1 MRERSED
8 DAYTRLKRVIVRAR
22 RTGDLDA
29 EAEARKIAGGRAFA
43 RSEFRSARD
52 HYRVCAERYEEI
64 GDFANAAEALVSQ
77 AKALRAI
84 GDYDRALG
92 SLVHAVTCF
101 QKAGDVV
108 GEAQSLV
115 EGEVIRRM
123 QSGKALSTAELGE
136 LTLGRARQS
145 RNRRAETRALL
156 SLATSARGAGRAA
169 DARRHANLAL
179 ELSVRFQHVRTL
191 SAVARL
197 LAEMD
202 IDESDLDAAEV
213 HAAQAVAA
221 GRTGRR
227 KSPLV
232 FALYVQ
238 GLVAEKRGQLGRGR
252 RLYAEAQ
259 KHAATGEALIAAR
272 CHLALGRIAVRLRD
286 PATASIHFNSAMEV
300 FQRMRD
306 ERGQIGVIL
315 GLAGL
320 DADRGDPAS
329 AVRRSEDAL
338 EIAARLGDRL
348 AEAAAYQYLGW
359 LAHCRGDRHECDR
372 FHRLSLDRCQAL
384 GHYAGVS
391 RCLTYIADNA
401 FLAGKFEEA
410 RELFRESL
418 AARQR
423 AATEMSGLGYTLKG
437 LGDTLLA
444 LGELVEAKERLTEA
458 LNLFDAS
465 GDFTS
470 AGLCLLQLCDID
482 KREGA
487 DNPARD
493 KLSQALRFF
502 VRIPDDY
509 WIGFAHLRLAR
520 ISTGSEVR
528 RHVQRARSAW
538 ERAKRPDLIHN
549 LNIEFPPT

>member
-1 MRERSED
+1 MDSPPCRALAPRHDASLAVRQYCRWCRCEKSAGRPAAPQCLLIDRISVLSRVERGVSRHQPHWSSQLRERSED

-232 FALYVQ
+232 F
-238 GLVAEKRGQLGRGR
+238 
-252 RLYAEAQ
+252 
-259 KHAATGEALIAAR
+259 
-272 CHLALGRIAVRLRD
+272 
-286 PATASIHFNSAMEV
+286 
-300 FQRMRD
+300 
-306 ERGQIGVIL
+306 
-315 GLAGL
+315 
-320 DADRGDPAS
+320 
-329 AVRRSEDAL
+329 
-338 EIAARLGDRL
+338 
-348 AEAAAYQYLGW
+348 
-359 LAHCRGDRHECDR
+359 
-372 FHRLSLDRCQAL
+372 
-384 GHYAGVS
+384 
-391 RCLTYIADNA
+391 
-401 FLAGKFEEA
+401 
-410 RELFRESL
+410 
-418 AARQR
+418 
-423 AATEMSGLGYTLKG
+423 
-437 LGDTLLA
+437 
-444 LGELVEAKERLTEA
+444 
-458 LNLFDAS
+458 
-465 GDFTS
+465 
-470 AGLCLLQLCDID
+470 
-482 KREGA
+482 
-487 DNPARD
+487 
-493 KLSQALRFF
+493 
-502 VRIPDDY
+502 
-509 WIGFAHLRLAR
+509 
-520 ISTGSEVR
+520 
-528 RHVQRARSAW
+528 
-538 ERAKRPDLIHN
+538 
-549 LNIEFPPT
+549 